1 MDENVEVKEEAVEV
15 KAEEVVAEKRELLN
29 TYGFDILA
37 ICDEAIAN
45 GNPEF
50 ADVVAGCIGNLQAC
64 FDIIA
69 QKHTST
75 GGENLWN
82 IDAGELKARLK

>member
-1 MDENVEVKEEAVEV
+1 MDENVKSVP
-15 KAEEVVAEKRELLN
+15 AEETAVQAPAEKKELID
-29 TYGFDILA
+29 TYGFDLLA

-50 ADVVAGCIGNLQAC
+50 ADVVASCIGNLQAC
-64 FDIIA
+64 FDIVA

-82 IDAGELKARLK
+82 INAGKLKARLK